1 MLPYIKVY
9 CAIMMLVYGL
19 FEGGGG
25 MFMYTFNNQ
34 YFMIKYLLS
43 NV

>member
-1 MLPYIKVY
+1 LG
-9 CAIMMLVYGL
+9 GL
-19 FEGGGG
+19 GPAVWGGGGGGG